1 MTDDL
6 SYAFAAGVFS
16 RERVFRLGAHALDW
30 HDARHSG
37 SIAYADVE
45 SVHLF
50 SAYPPNGSATRVC
63 SLRTRAGSRCVLK
76 SKSARSWGRIEDR
89 AADYGPFVREL
100 LDRISSA
107 APQVRIFDGLPTAA
121 YIGQA
126 IALAVV
132 SLLIISELV
141 QVIVDWRT
149 GSDGATTSLILM
161 GVLIVP
167 AVGIAKTVFRC
178 RRRRLSP
185 ESLPDDLRAVRLSAH
200 T

>member
-1 MTDDL
+1 MPIGQEARGIAPL
-6 SYAFAAGVFS
+6 PRGFAGRGRSS
-16 RERVFRLGAHALDW
+16 RSR
-30 HDARHSG
+30 S
-37 SIAYADVE
+37 S
-45 SVHLF
+45 S
-50 SAYPPNGSATRVC
+50 
-63 SLRTRAGSRCVLK
+63 SL
-76 SKSARSWGRIEDR
+76 
-89 AADYGPFVREL
+89 
-100 LDRISSA
+100 RISSA

-167 AVGIAKTVFRC
+167 AVGIAKTVFRG